1 RRGVCDAGTA
11 RSQRLRQLF
20 YRRADGGAGRTR
32 ETAFRSRS
40 RRTPG
45 PQRVSG
51 GSQEHVR
58 RPQPPVE
65 ARMSPSTLLRA
76 QWLLTWL
83 MPSAY
88 AEALLGDLLEERR
101 LRLDAGSPAGVARWY
116 WIQLA
121 SSL

>member
-20 YRRADGGAGRTR
+20 YRRADGGAGGTR
-32 ETAFRSRS
+32 ETAFRGRS

-51 GSQEHVR
+51 RSQEHVR

-65 ARMSPSTLLRA
+65 TRMSPSTLARV
-76 QWLLTWL
+76 QWILVWL
-83 MPSAY
+83 MPSAD
-88 AEALLGDLLEERR
+88 AEGLLGDLLEERR
-101 LRLDAGSPAGVARWY
+101 LRLHVGSPA
-116 WIQLA
+116 
-121 SSL
+121 